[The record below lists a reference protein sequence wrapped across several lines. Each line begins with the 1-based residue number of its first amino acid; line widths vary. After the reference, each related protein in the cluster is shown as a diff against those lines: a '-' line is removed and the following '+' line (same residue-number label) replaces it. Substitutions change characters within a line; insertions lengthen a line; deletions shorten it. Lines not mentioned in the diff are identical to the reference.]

1 MKLLLKNKPVD
12 KSLLTEG
19 SHLPPANNDLLFSLL
34 GKSIAYEE
42 KENINI
48 VVNGQ
53 TMQSELVYLRDKARQ
68 TIQLRYK
75 GIKNKSIHE

>member
-42 KENINI
+42 KENIIYNEYENNI
-48 VVNGQ
+48 RPQQ
-53 TMQSELVYLRDKARQ
+53 TRLPFGCVC
-68 TIQLRYK
+68 
-75 GIKNKSIHE
+75 